1 MERLYQITGLRSIN
15 VVRSRGYRALAIWG
29 DRTDP
34 DGFGGA
40 DGPALRAQASAV
52 TEAILTD
59 SRARH
64 PHSSF
69 LSFNVCGSAEDGAT
83 LRAISEASGLHFLGD
98 YGMRIGD
105 RRRPGFEV
113 FSRDG
118 HHFNERGHA
127 LLAEMLADDFDRWRA
142 RDAIGVAQ
150 AH

>member
-1 MERLYQITGLRSIN
+1 M
-15 VVRSRGYRALAIWG
+15 WG
-29 DRTDP
+29 GRTDP

-40 DGPALRAQASAV
+40 DGPALRARASAV
-52 TEAILTD
+52 TGAILTD

-69 LSFNVCGSAEDGAT
+69 LGFNVCGSAEDGAT

-98 YGMRIGD
+98 YGARIGD

-127 LLAEMLADDFDRWRA
+127 LLAKMLADDFDRWRA
-142 RDAIGVAQ
+142 RGAIGFAQ

>member
-1 MERLYQITGLRSIN
+1 MAT
-15 VVRSRGYRALAIWG
+15 VRSPSGGTASTRI
-29 DRTDP
+29 
-34 DGFGGA
+34 GFGGA
-40 DGPALRAQASAV
+40 DGPALRARAIAV

-69 LSFNVCGSAEDGAT
+69 LSFNVCGSAEEGAA

-98 YGMRIGD
+98 YGTRIGN

-113 FSRDG
+113 FSRDD

-127 LLAEMLADDFDRWRA
+127 LLAEMLADDFDRWRE
-142 RDAIGVAQ
+142 RDAIGIAQ